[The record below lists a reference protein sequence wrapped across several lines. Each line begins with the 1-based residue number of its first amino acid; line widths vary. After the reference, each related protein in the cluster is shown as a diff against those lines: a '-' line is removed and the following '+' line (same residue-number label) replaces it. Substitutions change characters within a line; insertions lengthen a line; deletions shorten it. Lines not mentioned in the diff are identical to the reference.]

1 MKIQDLL
8 AGLVGVAFTCG
19 AASACSSSDTPD
31 SADAGAD
38 AASDAGSG
46 ADSGGG
52 GTDSGGGGA
61 DSGGGGGTCQLSYAG
76 CVAQTMVDVGAT
88 DTTVKFGVNGLT
100 YEPKCLRIKAGQT
113 VTFEGSFANHNLK
126 PAACNPAS
134 AGSGDA
140 IPVVKTG
147 MTATAKFTK
156 PGIYAYYCEFHG
168 EPAGSDALMDGLV
181 EVVP

>member
-1 MKIQDLL
+1 MNVRILL

-19 AASACSSSDTPD
+19 ATSACSSSDTPAGT
-31 SADAGAD
+31 ADAGAE
-38 AASDAGSG
+38 AAPGPGTD
-46 ADSGGG
+46 GGG
-52 GTDSGGGGA
+52 GTDSGGGI
-61 DSGGGGGTCQLSYAG
+61 DSGAAGTCKLSYAG

-113 VTFEGSFANHNLK
+113 VTFEGSFPGHNLK
-126 PAACNPAS
+126 PATCNPPGGANG
-134 AGSGDA
+134 ADDT

-147 MTATAKFTK
+147 TTATVKFTK
-156 PGIYAYYCEFHG
+156 PGVYAYYCDFHG
-168 EPAGSDALMDGLV
+168 DPAGSDSLMDGLV